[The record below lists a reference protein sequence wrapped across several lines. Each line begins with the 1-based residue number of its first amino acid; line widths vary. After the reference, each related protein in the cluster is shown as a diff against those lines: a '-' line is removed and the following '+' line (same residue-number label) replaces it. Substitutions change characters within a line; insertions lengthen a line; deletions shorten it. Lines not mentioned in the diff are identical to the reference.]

1 MFQKIILKTTL
12 LCCFVSNSA
21 FALTVEE
28 AVLNALRNGDDAK
41 KIASD
46 ISSYTTQKTSGFE
59 KVFLPEV
66 YLGYNRGNT
75 NPEEELLR
83 QEETKSLNVEYALS
97 NIYKGTTSLTRDI
110 ASINAKKYNSKQE
123 KIDLI
128 LGVIKLYFG
137 VLQSVKKVELQERAL
152 KFYEKIY
159 EQTKARVERGAEK
172 RSAFYLA
179 QSEVE
184 EAKATLAFDRSQLE
198 IEKNKFF
205 VKVGV
210 KAEKLKDP
218 TFQLLKFRSLDE
230 FIKNLEEES
239 LKIKTTQYQ
248 AKAAKY
254 DLASSSTDF
263 LPDISITLQKYS
275 VNTIDDNQSASIK
288 RDGHKVSLNARFYL
302 YKPGLISDVIKK
314 GYEYRSSKYS
324 YSSNLSELID
334 EAKSLWSSYEY
345 HKSVLPSKENLVKI
359 KTQIINDYKT
369 DYTYGRVRLSEVL
382 DQEKSLTQAE
392 LDLLKVKFEAL
403 ENVYKMKSLQGE
415 IFLRNFEK

>member
-1 MFQKIILKTTL
+1 M
-12 LCCFVSNSA
+12 
-21 FALTVEE
+21 
-28 AVLNALRNGDDAK
+28 
-41 KIASD
+41 
-46 ISSYTTQKTSGFE
+46 
-59 KVFLPEV
+59 
-66 YLGYNRGNT
+66 
-75 NPEEELLR
+75 
-83 QEETKSLNVEYALS
+83 
-97 NIYKGTTSLTRDI
+97 
-110 ASINAKKYNSKQE
+110 
-123 KIDLI
+123 
-128 LGVIKLYFG
+128 
-137 VLQSVKKVELQERAL
+137 
-152 KFYEKIY
+152 
-159 EQTKARVERGAEK
+159 
-172 RSAFYLA
+172 
-179 QSEVE
+179 
-184 EAKATLAFDRSQLE
+184 
-198 IEKNKFF
+198 
-205 VKVGV
+205 
-210 KAEKLKDP
+210 
-218 TFQLLKFRSLDE
+218 
-230 FIKNLEEES
+230 
-239 LKIKTTQYQ
+239 
-248 AKAAKY
+248 
-254 DLASSSTDF
+254 
-263 LPDISITLQKYS
+263 PDISITLQKYS